1 MGASASFSLVERYAD
16 RLGLGESVPELRQ
29 RAAGSTGQVI
39 DLLDEIIAAHV
50 RAICFENLDVVTARV
65 RGEVR
70 AVSVSPDEVADK
82 LLDDRR
88 GGYCHEHAVLIRT
101 ALAELGLAVHPV
113 LARVHLGAGRVEPG
127 GLTHQ
132 ATIVELGSQRHLVDP
147 GFGGGT
153 PERALPLTGG
163 ARTTAR
169 GEHRI
174 VPAESV
180 LEPDMRAE
188 ADWALQSRTAEDQDF
203 RTVYAFADVPRQR
216 SDIEVSN
223 WYTSTRPGTRFTG
236 APVLA
241 RMLPDGGKL
250 TAEGRQL
257 RCVRYG
263 STPERRERTIADA
276 ADFSRVLTED
286 FGLRVSE
293 EFAALVWSAI
303 PQP

>member
-1 MGASASFSLVERYAD
+1 MSATESSSLLERYSD
-16 RLGLGESVPELRQ
+16 RLGESVSELRR
-29 RAAGSTGQVI
+29 RAAGPTEQVVELI
-39 DLLDEIIAAHV
+39 DELIGAHV
-50 RAICFENLDVVTARV
+50 HAICFENLDVVAARV

-82 LLDDRR
+82 LLDDGR

-113 LARVHLGAGRVEPG
+113 LARVHLGTGRAEPG

-132 ATIVELGSQRHLVDP
+132 ATIVELGVQRYLVDP

-163 ARTTAR
+163 ARATVR

-180 LEPDMRAE
+180 LGPAERAE
-188 ADWALQSRTAEDQDF
+188 AAWALQSRTAADQDF

-241 RMLPDGGKL
+241 RLLPDGGKL

-257 RCVRYG
+257 RYVRYG
-263 STPERRERTIADA
+263 SAPDRWERSIVDA
-276 ADFSRVLTED
+276 ADFAQVLTAD
-286 FGLRVSE
+286 FGLGVSD
-293 EFAALVWSAI
+293 EFATLVWSAV